1 MRYPKASPEELQ
13 APKGKFRVI
22 GVDLKVAAT
31 ANYHLGDFDDLDTA
45 DKVAKEKGGV
55 GHPVYVYDDDRE
67 MVVRYGSWH

>member
-1 MRYPKASPEELQ
+1 MRYPKASTEELQ

-22 GVDLKVAAT
+22 GVDLRVSAT

-45 DKVAKEKGGV
+45 DKAAREKASV
-55 GHPVYVYDDDRE
+55 GNPVYIYDDDSQ